1 MRPAIRPTARS
12 SSRYDQAAEPGW
24 DRRRLLAVLAGG
36 SLAALVFLV
45 GLGLAVYYAL
55 GSLGAATASS
65 SSPAATGG
73 TGGAEIPGDA
83 DRDVPTGAGKGQ
95 AYRDSI
101 AAAPMLEVDP
111 DSARRGTPSAHPA
124 PTLLVPAATGTGPAD
139 VPTGFPKTPAG
150 AVAQLAAID
159 ATVLQGMSIP
169 QVNDVH
175 QRWTLTGAVA
185 VADWPLTRNVQAFLA
200 AARQGQSQ
208 DPAVT
213 VTVTP
218 VAGMV
223 KGVDGDEWVLAC
235 VLLDVQAVIT
245 TDARIAYGH
254 CERMQWTAAA
264 DATGADSKGA
274 GGMLADGTGRP
285 RGSSGRWMIAP
296 GPSPAPAPS
305 TWPGTDLAIQ
315 AGWRTWVDTVPDPDT
330 APEPANNTGTAPDAA
345 PDAAP
350 AAGVAAGSGG
360 S

>member
-1 MRPAIRPTARS
+1 MRPAIRPTVRS
-12 SSRYDQAAEPGW
+12 AVRLDQAAGTGW
-24 DRRRLLAVLAGG
+24 DRRRLLTVLAGG
-36 SLAALVFLV
+36 VLAALVFLV

-55 GSLGAATASS
+55 GSLGASTASS

-83 DRDVPTGAGKGQ
+83 GRDAPAGAVRGQ
-95 AYRDSI
+95 AYRDSV

-111 DSARRGTPSAHPA
+111 DSARRGVPSAHPA
-124 PTLLVPAATGTGPAD
+124 PTLLVPAATGTGPAG

-150 AVAQLAAID
+150 AVGQLAAID

-175 QRWTLTGAVA
+175 DRWTLTGAVG

-200 AARQGQSQ
+200 AARQGQSK

-223 KGVDGDEWVLAC
+223 KGVDGDDWVLAC

-264 DATGADSKGA
+264 DGTGAD
-274 GGMLADGTGRP
+274 GR
-285 RGSSGRWMIAP
+285 G
-296 GPSPAPAPS
+296 
-305 TWPGTDLAIQ
+305 
-315 AGWRTWVDTVPDPDT
+315 V
-330 APEPANNTGTAPDAA
+330 AA
-345 PDAAP
+345 PTARAERADP
-350 AAGVAAGSGG
+350 AAGG
-360 S
+360 

>member
-1 MRPAIRPTARS
+1 M
-12 SSRYDQAAEPGW
+12 
-24 DRRRLLAVLAGG
+24 
-36 SLAALVFLV
+36 LAALVFLV
-45 GLGLAVYYAL
+45 GLGFAVYYAL
-55 GSLGAATASS
+55 GSLGPSTASS

-83 DRDVPTGAGKGQ
+83 GRDVPAGAVRGQ
-95 AYRDSI
+95 AYRDSV
-101 AAAPMLEVDP
+101 AAAPMLKVDP
-111 DSARRGTPSAHPA
+111 DSARRGVPSAHPA
-124 PTLLVPAATGTGPAD
+124 ATLLVPAATGTGPAG

-150 AVAQLAAID
+150 AVAQLAAIE

-175 QRWTLTGAVA
+175 HRWTLTGAVG

-200 AARQGQSQ
+200 AARQGQSK

-254 CERMQWTAAA
+254 CERMQWTAAPMA
-264 DATGADSKGA
+264 QAPRAWAPTAQRG
-274 GGMLADGTGRP
+274 
-285 RGSSGRWMIAP
+285 RGSGGPVDDRARAEPRPGAVDVAGHRPGHQGRVA
-296 GPSPAPAPS
+296 
-305 TWPGTDLAIQ
+305 DL
-315 AGWRTWVDTVPDPDT
+315 GRRRTRPPTP
-330 APEPANNTGTAPDAA
+330 TGAA
-345 PDAAP
+345 PDAAADTAP
-350 AAGVAAGSGG
+350 DAGAAAGSAG